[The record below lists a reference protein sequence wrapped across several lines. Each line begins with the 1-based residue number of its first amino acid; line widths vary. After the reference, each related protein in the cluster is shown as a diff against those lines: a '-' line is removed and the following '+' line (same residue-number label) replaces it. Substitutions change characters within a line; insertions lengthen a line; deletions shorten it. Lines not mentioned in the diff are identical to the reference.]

1 MASLELQVDNVKC
14 GGCANAIREG
24 LMPLPGIDTVEVDIE
39 RGTVTVHGEGYNDNE
54 IHSKLS
60 ELGYPVRGQ

>member
-54 IHSKLS
+54 IRSKLS